1 MRCQQIRDSYKF
13 YKMRKEEQ
21 IDRWRDRGEGEFSE
35 IDKNIY
41 FQSEW
46 GNWVQIEN
54 YRRPITE
61 KLPNIKI

>member
-41 FQSEW
+41 FQSE
-46 GNWVQIEN
+46 
-54 YRRPITE
+54 
-61 KLPNIKI
+61 